1 MINREDMLEL
11 TRRMTLAR
19 TSFTRIAGCY
29 VDKDGDIVGA
39 SFGKDATDEEFPY
52 AIGAMYNGLPVEE
65 EDLIVEEIPAHT
77 YVVFPCVGKMPES
90 FQKLY
95 QQIYSEF
102 FPSSEYQPCGGT
114 DFEAYPSADVY
125 SPDYHCE
132 VWVAVEKK

>member
-1 MINREDMLEL
+1 
-11 TRRMTLAR
+11 
-19 TSFTRIAGCY
+19 
-29 VDKDGDIVGA
+29 
-39 SFGKDATDEEFPY
+39 
-52 AIGAMYNGLPVEE
+52 
-65 EDLIVEEIPAHT
+65 
-77 YVVFPCVGKMPES
+77 MPES

>member
-1 MINREDMLEL
+1 MLRHYITEP
-11 TRRMTLAR
+11 
-19 TSFTRIAGCY
+19 IDY
-29 VDKDGDIVGA
+29 
-39 SFGKDATDEEFPY
+39 EEAAKRAY
-52 AIGAMYNGLPVEE
+52 SSS
-65 EDLIVEEIPAHT
+65 IPMR
-77 YVVFPCVGKMPES
+77 GKMPES